1 MALVDV
7 RKLASAMNVTT
18 RRVAQLV
25 HDGLPREE
33 RGKYELGKCL
43 LWYIRY
49 LQNALE
55 HRAVQTPDGEVTS
68 IREER
73 LALLRLDRELREIE
87 LAEKRKQLVAIPD
100 VEKAM
105 SDLVLMTK
113 ARIMAVAP
121 RLAADLVGESSRVM
135 IQAKIEKEIR
145 TALSH
150 METPSTSP

>member
-55 HRAVQTPDGEVTS
+55 RRAVQTPDGEVTS

-113 ARIMAVAP
+113 ARMMAVAP
-121 RLAADLVGESSRVM
+121 RRAADLVGESSRVM
-135 IQAKIEKEIR
+135 IQAKVEKEIR

-150 METPSTSP
+150 LETPPTSP